1 MSDSEEECAQQRCQS
16 DDDAPLFEGSVGAF
30 PPQNPVSSLFAPPR
44 YISCVGG
51 TWLYFAVLDKAVVG
65 GRSRRGGVAVEKL
78 CVFLLP
84 GAPDFFARQKYGRNH
99 KVSVQ
104 LFWLADN
111 GAVRRVRLQVLRQ
124 LAADRGLW
132 SAWDS

>member
-1 MSDSEEECAQQRCQS
+1 MQ
-16 DDDAPLFEGSVGAF
+16 V
-30 PPQNPVSSLFAPPR
+30 PQAV
-44 YISCVGG
+44 I
-51 TWLYFAVLDKAVVG
+51 WLTIDRLLDIVVG

-84 GAPDFFARQKYGRNH
+84 GAPDFFARQKYGCNH
-99 KVSVQ
+99 KVLVQ
-104 LFWLADN
+104 LFWLGDN

-132 SAWDS
+132 SVWDG